1 MIIKKIQKA
10 RGYIAICRCDYCGKE
25 FNKVLC
31 EVSKFKHQYC
41 SKKCSGKYRKENYIY
56 SEEHKRKIGLAQLGK
71 KNHNYGKKASDELRL
86 KLSKAQTGKHSG
98 EKNPMFGIKGEIH
111 PSYGIP
117 RSEESKK
124 KQREKMKGRYIGEN
138 GPAWKGG
145 VTPEHKR
152 VRNSAEL
159 KEWRKEVFKRDNW
172 TCRDCE
178 KRGKGALHAH
188 HIKPFAKYPEL
199 RFEINNGITLCE
211 DCHKK
216 TFKKKLVA

>member
-1 MIIKKIQKA
+1 MIVKKIPKA
-10 RGYIAICRCDYCGKE
+10 RGYIAICKCDYCDKE
-25 FNKVLC
+25 FNKVLG
-31 EVSKFKHQYC
+31 EATKFKHQFC
-41 SKKCSGKYRKENYIY
+41 SIKCATKYRKENYVFT
-56 SEEHKRKIGLAQLGK
+56 EEHRRKIGLAQKGNN
-71 KNHNYGKKASDELRL
+71 NHRFGKKASDELRL
-86 KLSKAQTGKHSG
+86 KLSKAQEGKHKG
-98 EKNPMFGIKGEIH
+98 EKNPMFGIKGEMH

-117 RSEESKK
+117 CSEETKIKISKAN
-124 KQREKMKGRYIGEN
+124 KGKIAGDKH
-138 GPAWKGG
+138 PCWKGG

-172 TCRDCE
+172 TCRDCG

-216 TFKKKLVA
+216 TFKKELVA